1 MNASALERGLSRI
14 VPVRAGEGVAVAV
27 MVAQAFVLLFAYYLV
42 KPAREALILTEASA
56 EVRSYAVA
64 LQALV
69 LMAVVP
75 LYGALFRRLV
85 PHYWIATVVTAFLAL
100 NLPVFVILDRAG
112 FRIGVEFFVWLG
124 VFNVLIV
131 AQFWAVAADLFSVE
145 AGERLFVLIALGT
158 SLGAWLGAL
167 ASKALFATLGA
178 SGLMLLTAALLLAT
192 LPLTPIARR
201 RVPERSRAPADTAAP
216 GGLRGALL
224 RVLTDPYLRLLAVF
238 VVLLNGVNSTGE
250 YLLARIVRE
259 HAATLAAAGSLADAG
274 AYIGAFYGDF
284 YAWVNLAGLAIQ
296 VLLVARI
303 LRTVGVSGAI
313 LVLPAVAAV
322 GYGLLAFIPVFAAV
336 RAVKLVENSLNYSLS
351 NTARHALILPAD
363 AQAKYAGKTAID
375 TLFWRLGDLGQAAVV
390 WCGVELFAASPAQ
403 FAVFNAVL
411 SLAWL
416 AVAAALGRRYR
427 KLAACDRPPSSPSS
441 PASPPPRPRPQ
452 TPHQARIASSMR

>member
-1 MNASALERGLSRI
+1 MKPTALERALSRI
-14 VPVRAGEGVAVAV
+14 APVRAGEGAAVGV
-27 MVAQAFVLLFAYYLV
+27 MFAQAFVLLFAYYLV

-100 NLPVFVILDRAG
+100 NLPVFVVLDAAG

-158 SLGAWLGAL
+158 SVGAWLGAL

-178 SGLMLLTAALLLAT
+178 SGLMLLAAALLLAT
-192 LPLTPIARR
+192 LPLTPLARR
-201 RVPERSRAPADTAAP
+201 RVPERSRAPQAGDPP
-216 GGLRGALL
+216 GGLRGALV
-224 RVLTDPYLRLLAVF
+224 RVLADPYLRLLAIF

-259 HAATLAAAGSLADAG
+259 HAASLAASGAIADTG
-274 AYIGAFYGDF
+274 AFIGGFYGDF
-284 YAWVNLAGLAIQ
+284 YAWVNLAGLLIQ

-303 LRTVGVSGAI
+303 FRTIGVSGAI
-313 LVLPAVAAV
+313 LVLPVVAAA

-336 RAVKLVENSLNYSLS
+336 RAVKLLENSVNYSLQ
-351 NTARHALILPAD
+351 NTARHALILPTD
-363 AQAKYAGKTAID
+363 TQAKYAGKTAID

-390 WCGVELFAASPAQ
+390 WCGVELFAASPAH
-403 FAVFNAVL
+403 FAMFNAAL
-411 SLAWL
+411 SLVWL

-427 KLAACDRPPSSPSS
+427 RLAECERPPSSPSS
-441 PASPPPRPRPQ
+441 PPPPRSPPRPSRL
-452 TPHQARIASSMR
+452 ARTGSSTR